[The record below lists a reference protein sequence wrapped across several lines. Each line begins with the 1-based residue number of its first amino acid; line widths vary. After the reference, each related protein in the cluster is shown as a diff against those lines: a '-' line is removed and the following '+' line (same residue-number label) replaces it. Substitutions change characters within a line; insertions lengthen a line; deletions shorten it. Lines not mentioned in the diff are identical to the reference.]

1 MLFYSTI
8 KLRWISVKGSTVFQ
22 ICEKLL
28 LPCPHSS
35 SCVFCA
41 TLLFSSP
48 KTHYE
53 KNCIIWEKN
62 FFFKKKIYQHL
73 YFISGSIHSSEMG
86 VVLRNKIKMNI
97 SKWIDAIVSKLT
109 ACDSML
115 GLYQHFFLRGIIN
128 QSINCR

>member
-8 KLRWISVKGSTVFQ
+8 KLRWISVKRSTVFQ

-28 LPCPHSS
+28 LPCLHIS

-48 KTHYE
+48 KNHYG
-53 KNCIIWEKN
+53 KNCNISEKI
-62 FFFKKKIYQHL
+62 FKRKIYHHL
-73 YFISGSIHSSEMG
+73 FFISGSIRSSKMG

-115 GLYQHFFLRGIIN
+115 GLYQHFFLKGIVN